1 MLNKYLSLVLV
12 STLTESLSLISLS
25 LSSFSM

>member
-25 LSSFSM
+25 LSSSFM